1 MMIGRLQRESMF
13 RRSVQRFADENM
25 RHSRTSGCTRNGR
38 AHAISADLH
47 WRAGKVAGRARRR
60 HWSGTMSSSALLI
73 GDLEQAIVHGTDAI
87 RVTALR
93 QVTDLFV
100 SNAGRLAEDLV
111 DLFDDVMQRLI
122 EHIETRALIELSER
136 LAPIGN
142 APSQVVRRLAFND
155 DIAVARPVLAAS
167 ERISEADLVA
177 IAETKGQGHML
188 AISDRKQLS
197 EPITGVLVTRGD
209 DAVARNVAGNQGARF
224 SPHGIAMLADRAE
237 RDRAL
242 ADRLVLRADIPLHV
256 FCRLLARATDVVVRR
271 LGDSAP
277 PDDQADIRRVV
288 TRIAGEVAADAETP
302 RNYAAALRS
311 VLLMHAAG
319 LLDEHKLLAF
329 AGARRLE
336 QAVAALSLLCSV
348 PIEVA
353 DRVIFSEHVEPL
365 LILCRA
371 ADLKWPTVRAVIQL
385 RPRDYHVPSRW
396 LAQVWEDFQ
405 RFSPSTAKAVVN
417 HWRARESSAAH

>member
-1 MMIGRLQRESMF
+1 
-13 RRSVQRFADENM
+13 
-25 RHSRTSGCTRNGR
+25 
-38 AHAISADLH
+38 
-47 WRAGKVAGRARRR
+47 
-60 HWSGTMSSSALLI
+60 MSTPASLI
-73 GDLEQAIVHGTDAI
+73 GELEQAIAHGTDAV

-100 SNAGRLAEDLV
+100 SNAARLDEDQV
-111 DLFDDVMQRLI
+111 GLFDDVMQRLI
-122 EHIETRALIELSER
+122 EHIETRALIELSAR

-155 DIAVARPVLAAS
+155 EIEVAQPVLAGS
-167 ERISEADLVA
+167 ERISDTDLIT
-177 IAETKGQGHML
+177 IAQTKSQRHML
-188 AISDRKQLS
+188 AISDRKELS
-197 EPITGVLVTRGD
+197 EPITCVLVTRGD

-224 SPHGIAMLADRAE
+224 SQATIAILAHRAE
-237 RDRAL
+237 TDRAL
-242 ADRLVLRADIPLHV
+242 ADRLVLRSDIPLHV
-256 FCRLLARATDVVVRR
+256 FCRVLARATDVVVRR
-271 LGDSAP
+271 LRESAP
-277 PDDQADIRRVV
+277 PDSQADIRRVV
-288 TRIAGEVAADAETP
+288 TRIAGEVAADAATP

-311 VLLMHAAG
+311 VLLMHTAG

-336 QAVAALSLLCSV
+336 EAVAALSLLCSV

-405 RFSPSTAKAVVN
+405 TFSPSTAKAVVN
-417 HWRARESSAAH
+417 HWRAREFPAAG